1 MQIYLSRSREEAKNT
16 SYPYLRE
23 IGTTTK
29 AEELEQIF
37 SKDYVTATY
46 KDNKRSNDSFISSDC
61 LALDC
66 DNDHS
71 EDPNSW
77 ITL

>member
-37 SKDYVTATY
+37 SKDYVTATT
-46 KDNKRSNDSFISSDC
+46 K
-61 LALDC
+61 
-66 DNDHS
+66 
-71 EDPNSW
+71 
-77 ITL
+77 T